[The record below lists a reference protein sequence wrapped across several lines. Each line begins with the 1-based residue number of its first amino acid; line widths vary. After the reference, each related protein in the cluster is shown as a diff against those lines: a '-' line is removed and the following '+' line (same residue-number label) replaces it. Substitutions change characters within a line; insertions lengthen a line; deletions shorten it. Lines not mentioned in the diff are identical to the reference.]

1 MLLMWKTKYLNFVF
15 DPYIQLICNPI
26 QNGSF
31 QRCWQKDLLP
41 KICHTY
47 PTMMKLGTGISHL
60 KKIQKMYKSHDTPLY
75 FLKGFFN
82 RNIIPILL
90 MSLKS
95 ATPSLFKIMI
105 FLNKCYDLLTFIYD
119 VTNKVSSHDSNYILD
134 VVM

>member
-1 MLLMWKTKYLNFVF
+1 
-15 DPYIQLICNPI
+15 
-26 QNGSF
+26 
-31 QRCWQKDLLP
+31 
-41 KICHTY
+41 
-47 PTMMKLGTGISHL
+47 MKLGTGISHL
-60 KKIQKMYKSHDTPLY
+60 KKIQKMYKSRDTPLY